1 VLSLALVLG
10 LLPRAAL
17 LLLWTGYLSL
27 CTAGAVF
34 LNFQWD
40 ALLLET
46 GLLAIF
52 LAPAGLRP
60 DWRGGRPPS
69 RAFLW
74 LLRWV
79 LFRVMFLSGLVK
91 LLWDDP
97 RWWPELSALE
107 FHYWTQ
113 PLPHR
118 ISHFAHHMPAW
129 FQRVSIVTM
138 FAIELAVPFLFFG
151 PRWARTAGCAA
162 TVFLMASIAGTGNYG
177 FFEPLIV
184 VLCVTLLDDR
194 TLGRLVPRSLRERWS
209 SAPRALSEPASRL
222 RSGAR
227 SLRSGATAI
236 FTALVLILTAQAAAR
251 GMRWARAFP
260 EPLATL
266 ERWSAPLRS
275 FNSYGLFRVMTTQ
288 RPEIEIEGS
297 RDALEWRRYEF
308 RWKPGAV
315 DRAPRVAG
323 PHMPRLDGQMWFAG
337 LSGVEG
343 AGWYAPFASRLLEG
357 TPEVLALLAGNP
369 FPGEPPRY
377 LRSTVYFYTFRSPAE
392 RRAGTWWRRERAG
405 RYCATLEL
413 VDGELRAVRW

>member
-1 VLSLALVLG
+1 
-10 LLPRAAL
+10 
-17 LLLWTGYLSL
+17 
-27 CTAGAVF
+27 
-34 LNFQWD
+34 
-40 ALLLET
+40 
-46 GLLAIF
+46 
-52 LAPAGLRP
+52 
-60 DWRGGRPPS
+60 
-69 RAFLW
+69 
-74 LLRWV
+74 
-79 LFRVMFLSGLVK
+79 M
-91 LLWDDP
+91 
-97 RWWPELSALE
+97 SALE

-118 ISHFAHHMPAW
+118 LSHLAHHMPAW

-194 TLGRLVPRSLRERWS
+194 TLARLSPGRLRERS
-209 SAPRALSEPASRL
+209 ESAPRTLPQPTSRL
-222 RSGAR
+222 RST
-227 SLRSGATAI
+227 ATAVLAI
-236 FTALVLILTAQAAAR
+236 LVLTLTAQAAAR
-251 GMRWARAFP
+251 GMRWVRAFP

-288 RPEIEIEGS
+288 RPEIEVEGS
-297 RDALEWRRYEF
+297 RDALEWRRYDF
-308 RWKPGAV
+308 RWKPGDV
-315 DRAPRVAG
+315 ERAPRVTG
-323 PHMPRLDGQMWFAG
+323 PHMPRLDWQMWFAG

-343 AGWYAPFASRLLEG
+343 AGWYVSFAKRLLEG
-357 TPEVLALLAGNP
+357 TPELLALLARNP

-377 LRSTVYFYTFRSPAE
+377 LRSTVYFYTFSTPAE